1 VQTSYNEGLIT
12 DIDHEVAEIA
22 QSLFRQISKYSGAR
36 LDRMR
41 KTIIDSKL
49 LFKVLLSLSDQQM
62 VTGFAMLTVGL
73 VQIDS
78 ITEYH
83 FAIVQNLSILSFVV
97 HDTTAVILQDEV
109 VRHRMMR
116 HWRGVVVV
124 GSMLITIAI
133 QLPDGHYYAME
144 DYGLPVK
151 CIWTSMKGNYR
162 PQSSE
167 FWLMIMWMAILSF
180 SLMETLCVYFPNAF
194 GRLMDNSAVEAATC
208 FIMEKVLAARDT
220 YEFRTKRQQCNVL
233 DRSLTLLARYT
244 AICIFA
250 ISEVLHS
257 QAFGLQLWWMVM
269 INSINY
275 IFYLRNTASDN
286 GRHGDEDE
294 WGFGQAVPMFLLI
307 LPIATVV
314 ESAWSKF
321 PTAFV
326 TSAPTDRR
334 IDAFKRPGSFKSM
347 PVQDGLL
354 ATIPISTLFAPN
366 AQEPILRTARFEG
379 AGYYFGY
386 SPQSRTWDME
396 KWLYDQSLFKSML
409 LVALAG
415 SFGCSTVLGFVL

>member
-1 VQTSYNEGLIT
+1 MQNSYNEGLIT

-36 LDRMR
+36 LDRIR

-49 LFKVLLSLSDQQM
+49 LFKVLLSFSDQQM

-97 HDTTAVILQDEV
+97 HDTTAVILQDEIV
-109 VRHRMMR
+109 QHRITR
-116 HWRGVVVV
+116 HWRGVVVI

-151 CIWTSMKGNYR
+151 CIWTSKNGNYR
-162 PQSSE
+162 PRSSNL
-167 FWLMIMWMAILSF
+167 WLMIMWMAILSF
-180 SLMETLCVYFPNAF
+180 SLVQTLCVYFPNAF
-194 GRLMDNSAVEAATC
+194 GRLMDNSVVEAVSC
-208 FIMEKVLAARDT
+208 FIMEKLLAPRDI
-220 YEFRTKRQQCNVL
+220 YEFRTKRQQGNVL
-233 DRSLTLLARYT
+233 DRSLTRLAKYT
-244 AICIFA
+244 AVCIFVVT
-250 ISEVLHS
+250 EVLHS
-257 QAFGLQLWWMVM
+257 QAFGLQLRWMVM

-286 GRHGDEDE
+286 GRQGDEDE

-314 ESAWSKF
+314 ETAWGEF
-321 PTAFV
+321 EPVVNAYGPQLTA
-326 TSAPTDRR
+326 
-334 IDAFKRPGSFKSM
+334 G
-347 PVQDGLL
+347 
-354 ATIPISTLFAPN
+354 
-366 AQEPILRTARFEG
+366 
-379 AGYYFGY
+379 
-386 SPQSRTWDME
+386 
-396 KWLYDQSLFKSML
+396 
-409 LVALAG
+409 
-415 SFGCSTVLGFVL
+415 